1 MEFEGV
7 IRSIRFRSEETGF
20 TVANIDTED
29 GSISIVGKSHYIK
42 IGDRVRLEGELN
54 YHDLYGE
61 QVSFTSI
68 EIIRPTSEGEVVDY
82 LSSGIIPFIGKKTA
96 KKIVDLL
103 GEGALDIIE
112 EDPEVLLKI
121 KGIGKKRLP
130 LIIRALEEEKF
141 IRETLFFF
149 QKYGIPPSISIK
161 LHKKYGDLTIEYVK
175 ENPYSLI
182 DEVHSIGFKRADSIA
197 LSLGVEKNSYQRI
210 EAGFRYVLKNA
221 YQQGHSYLEKDI
233 LLKATNKLLGINES
247 LEDAF
252 KDFVVKNYDIAI
264 SQDGEDYNVYLK
276 YLLEAENY
284 CASKLIKLSK
294 ESGTSDDSFEDIITQ
309 LEEEMGIDFA
319 HKQKLAVI
327 NSIKNGV
334 SVITGGPGTGK
345 TTVINAIIRI
355 SMDLGLKVK
364 LAAPT
369 GRAAKRMTEA
379 TGHPAETIHRLL
391 EFSFGDEESG
401 SGFNRDED
409 NPLEADMVIIDE
421 CSMLD
426 ILLARSLLKAVPL
439 GTKLIFVGDRD
450 QLPSVG
456 AGNVLADII
465 DSGVVSVTILDE
477 IFRQSKESM
486 IVANAHRINRGEEP
500 ILNEKDMDF
509 YFLHRET
516 EEGIQRTIVELLSGR
531 LTNYYG
537 IESSD
542 IQALT
547 PMRKGVSGV
556 NNLNK
561 KLQEALNPPTGDKEE
576 TRQGDDIFRVGDK
589 VMQIKNNYNLQYKI
603 IKDGFVVGKG
613 EGVYNGDIGFIQE
626 IEEGI
631 VKVLFD
637 NERLVDYEFLNLDEL
652 TLSYATTIH
661 KSQGSEFPAIV
672 MAMGFAPPILANRNL
687 LYTAITRAKKL
698 VVLVGDE
705 KNLKRMI
712 NNTDN
717 RKRNSKL
724 DEKMR
729 FFLKTW
735 NEFLII

>member
-1 MEFEGV
+1 MEFEGI
-7 IRSIRFRSEETGF
+7 IRSIRFRAEDTGF
-20 TVANIDTED
+20 TVATLDTED
-29 GSISIVGKSHYIK
+29 GSISMVGKSHYIK
-42 IGDRVRLEGELN
+42 IGDRVRIEGELT

-61 QVSFTSI
+61 QVSFTGI
-68 EIIRPTSEGEVVDY
+68 EIVKPTSEGEIIDY

-103 GEGALDIIE
+103 GGGALDIIE

-121 KGIGKKRLP
+121 KGIGRKRLP
-130 LIIRALEEEKF
+130 HIIKALEGEKF

-149 QKYGIPPSISIK
+149 QKYGISPSISIK
-161 LHKKYGDLTIEYVK
+161 LHKKYGDRTIEYVK
-175 ENPYSLI
+175 ANPYSLI
-182 DEVHSIGFKRADSIA
+182 SEVHSIGFKRADSIA
-197 LSLGVEKNSYQRI
+197 MSLGIEKDSYLRI
-210 EAGFRYVLKNA
+210 EAGLRYVLRNA
-221 YQQGHSYLEKDI
+221 YQQGHCYISKDG
-233 LLKATNKLLGINES
+233 LLDRTKRLLGLSDS

-252 KDFVVKNYDIAI
+252 KDFLVKNYDVAI
-264 SQDGEDYNVYLK
+264 SQDGSEYNVYLK
-276 YLLEAENY
+276 YYIEAENY
-284 CASKLIKLSK
+284 CARKLVKLSK
-294 ESGTSDDSFEDIITQ
+294 EAKLPEEAFENVISQ
-309 LEEEMGIDFA
+309 LEGEMGIDFA

-327 NSIKNGV
+327 NSIRNGV

-355 SMDLGLKVK
+355 STDLGLKVK

-379 TGHPAETIHRLL
+379 TGHYAETIHRLL
-391 EFSFGDEESG
+391 EFSFGDEEVG

-409 NPLEADMVIIDE
+409 NPIEGDIVIIDE
-421 CSMLD
+421 SSMLD
-426 ILLARSLLKAVPL
+426 ILLARSLLRAVSL

-465 DSGVVSVTILDE
+465 DSGVVSVTVLDE

-486 IVANAHRINRGEEP
+486 IVANAHRINRGEKP
-500 ILNEKDMDF
+500 ILNERDMDF

-516 EEGIQRTIVELLSGR
+516 EEGIQKTIVELLSGR

-537 IESSD
+537 IDPSD

-547 PMRKGVSGV
+547 PMRKGFSGV

-561 KLQEALNPPTGDKEE
+561 KLQEALNPPDDDKEE

-589 VMQIKNNYNLQYKI
+589 VMQIRNNYNAEYKVI
-603 IKDGFVVGKG
+603 RDGLVVDKG
-613 EGVYNGDIGFIQE
+613 EGIYNGDIGFIQE
-626 IEEGI
+626 IEGGI

-637 NERLVDYEFLNLDEL
+637 NERLVEYEFLNLDEL

-705 KNLKRMI
+705 KNLIKMI
-712 NNTDN
+712 GNTDI

-729 FFLKTW
+729 LL
-735 NEFLII
+735 NEEK